1 MPKWTIQVSYDAND
15 EDGKK
20 FRARTVFHTESEDL
34 GGAYQNATDAF
45 RNRDD
50 VKLGAIM
57 RGHHMR
63 ME

>member
-1 MPKWTIQVSYDAND
+1 MHNWTIQVSYDAND

-20 FRARTVFHTESEDL
+20 FRARTVFQTEAEDIR
-34 GGAYQNATDAF
+34 GAYQNATDAF